1 MEKELALLKA
11 ENRQLLSNLENEKL
25 AKPHHQDGHHSDKEV
40 TANQIATLE
49 AKLLEYSR
57 TISEFVWSL
66 QIT

>member
-25 AKPHHQDGHHSDKEV
+25 AKPHQDGHHSDKDI
-40 TANQIATLE
+40 TANQVATLE

-57 TISEFVWSL
+57 TISEL
-66 QIT
+66 I